1 MPISPEKIHNDIE
14 ATHEKFN
21 MSKAPSALKPTKHPR
36 STAPKSSE
44 EQQSGKIFWG
54 SENDNKKDGSDSNN
68 NPPGTIGVEDI
79 LDPMELATETVLMKS
94 VEERDPNYKGL
105 PENADIFP
113 DVPVDIGHD
122 FTLSREDSNVNV
134 RNALSKGKSRR
145 ILPTTRAAA
154 SRSLTVEQN
163 LFGLSSALAS
173 IDVPD
178 GEDED
183 YEDENSNQR
192 DQSADRLAQTV
203 NLIFNRKSSKSPSA
217 SANNSGESKSTA
229 ASRWG
234 NINANMN
241 EISTTE
247 GPIADAAAAA
257 GGGSGSQSGSE
268 SEARRSSHEDDTG
281 NKKKKRKWLH
291 PWQDTHQGSA
301 IKAEWDSMQ
310 QFINPRRETIRSYIR
325 IVFGYLMLPM
335 IATAALLFHFVDN
348 PPTGRGPALDS
359 KEASVSWY
367 LIFGA
372 RQLVTLTMAKLW
384 QLLLVDY
391 LALQTRVTL
400 RLSGPVGTLWIVA
413 GKGWPFIIS
422 TWAVIDFIVLSG
434 DSSFARHWLFWQDW
448 WGLFNESNPGGE
460 VTSSTPYL
468 TLLTCFLV
476 GGVLTTTKR
485 VLVSLMLGRKTYRN
499 YSKQLAEVMGK
510 MLLISQVAM
519 LARSIERKVRHKQRQ
534 EEGGPREALESP
546 IAKISADD
554 LSGYLRVADSA
565 NIPGVAETEGLDT
578 LELIVKENGGSL
590 NEAQKARISELLG
603 RWDEPPRGKLG
614 NAVSAVVLSFYIQRR
629 FFAHSTFYLYWQ
641 NHTPISAVL
650 KFRQAVV
657 QLETEF
663 PFSRSFGIA
672 DTREKCVLNAQRAF
686 ERLRLKNPTEGVLSF
701 EILAHIALDHHTGAL
716 DEARVTDL
724 IRVFR
729 PDADG
734 NVTLLDF
741 ARSVDVV
748 YKDLRM
754 LRASI
759 TNSQKIDRSIKTV
772 INIVFYGIL
781 VVVILSQ
788 TGYDPLQIFLSLSG
802 IVIAFSFMIRGAS
815 SAYFEVSGLLVG

>member
-1 MPISPEKIHNDIE
+1 
-14 ATHEKFN
+14 
-21 MSKAPSALKPTKHPR
+21 MSKAPSALKPPKHPR
-36 STAPKSSE
+36 STVPKSSE
-44 EQQSGKIFWG
+44 ERQSGKIFLG
-54 SENDNKKDGSDSNN
+54 SENDNKKDGSDSKN

-79 LDPMELATETVLMKS
+79 LDPMELATETLLMKS
-94 VEERDPNYKGL
+94 VEERDPTYKGL

-122 FTLSREDSNVNV
+122 FTLSRADSNVNA

-145 ILPTTRAAA
+145 MLPTTRAAA
-154 SRSLTVEQN
+154 SRNLTVEQN

-183 YEDENSNQR
+183 YEDENNNQR
-192 DQSADRLAQTV
+192 DQSADRLSQAV
-203 NLIFNRKSSKSPSA
+203 NLIFNRKGSKSPSD
-217 SANNSGESKSTA
+217 SAKNSGKPKSTA

-234 NINANMN
+234 NINTNRN
-241 EISTTE
+241 EVSTTE
-247 GPIADAAAAA
+247 GPTAAAA
-257 GGGSGSQSGSE
+257 GGSGSQTGSE
-268 SEARRSSHEDDTG
+268 REGGRPSHEDDDAG

-335 IATAALLFHFVDN
+335 IATAALLFHFADN
-348 PPTGRGPALDS
+348 PPTGKGPALDS

-400 RLSGPVGTLWIVA
+400 RFSGPVGTLWIVA

-499 YSKQLAEVMGK
+499 YSKQLAEVMSK

-534 EEGGPREALESP
+534 EEGGSREVLESP
-546 IAKISADD
+546 MAKISADD
-554 LSGYLRVADSA
+554 LSGYLKVADSA
-565 NIPGVAETEGLDT
+565 NGPGVVETEGLDT
-578 LELIVKENGGSL
+578 LDLIVEENGGSL

-614 NAVSAVVLSFYIQRR
+614 NAVSAVVLSFYIRQR
-629 FFAHSTFYLYWQ
+629 FLAHSAFTYSGRTIHRL
-641 NHTPISAVL
+641 V
-650 KFRQAVV
+650 
-657 QLETEF
+657 
-663 PFSRSFGIA
+663 PF
-672 DTREKCVLNAQRAF
+672 
-686 ERLRLKNPTEGVLSF
+686 
-701 EILAHIALDHHTGAL
+701 
-716 DEARVTDL
+716 
-724 IRVFR
+724 
-729 PDADG
+729 
-734 NVTLLDF
+734 
-741 ARSVDVV
+741 
-748 YKDLRM
+748 
-754 LRASI
+754 
-759 TNSQKIDRSIKTV
+759 
-772 INIVFYGIL
+772 
-781 VVVILSQ
+781 
-788 TGYDPLQIFLSLSG
+788 
-802 IVIAFSFMIRGAS
+802 
-815 SAYFEVSGLLVG
+815 